1 MAEHNAGPE
10 KNEPLGISRPLTALY
25 WVALRDN
32 LVGVWGS
39 SRRYRN
45 EASQTMIHRPAL
57 ATTSRRVCSRP
68 EMKDSPMEGP
78 ASNSLPWMEEVIGEG
93 DF

>member
-45 EASQTMIHRPAL
+45 EPNH
-57 ATTSRRVCSRP
+57 
-68 EMKDSPMEGP
+68 DSPSRSGNCFQACMQSTGNEGLTGGG
-78 ASNSLPWMEEVIGEG
+78 AGFQFAAVGG
-93 DF
+93 RR

>member
-45 EASQTMIHRPAL
+45 EPNHDSPSRSGNY
-57 ATTSRRVCSRP
+57 SRRVCSRP
-68 EMKDSPMEGP
+68 EMKDSPVEEP
-78 ASNSLPWMEEVIGEG
+78 ASNSLPLEG
-93 DF
+93 GGDRGR